1 MGKLV
6 RDRIP
11 EIIRQQGKTPVVEQ
25 ISGERL
31 RLALKDKL
39 VEEASELRE
48 AGDDEVIEELADVQ
62 EVVDALIEAYG
73 LDRSTVELARKD
85 KKAKRGGFSEG
96 LYLAG

>member
-11 EIIRQQGKTPVVEQ
+11 EIMRQQGKAPVIEQ

-39 VEEASELRE
+39 VEEAEELRR
-48 AGDDEVIEELADVQ
+48 ADDITEELADVQ
-62 EVVDALIEAYG
+62 EVIEALIEAYG
-73 LDRSTVELARKD
+73 LDKERLEAVKTNKRSM
-85 KKAKRGGFSEG
+85 RGDFSEG
-96 LYLAG
+96 QFLCR

>member
-11 EIIRQQGKTPVVEQ
+11 EIMRQQGKAPVIEQ

-39 VEEASELRE
+39 VEEAEELRR
-48 AGDDEVIEELADVQ
+48 ADDITEELADVQ
-62 EVVDALIEAYG
+62 EVIEALIEAYG
-73 LDRSTVELARKD
+73 LDKERLEAVKTN
-85 KKAKRGGFSEG
+85 KRLMRGDFSEG
-96 LYLAG
+96 QFLCR

>member
-11 EIIRQQGKTPVVEQ
+11 EIMRQQGKVPVIEQ

-39 VEEASELRE
+39 VEEAEELRQ
-48 AGDDEVIEELADVQ
+48 ADDITEELADVQ
-62 EVVDALIEAYG
+62 EVIEALIEAYG
-73 LDRSTVELARKD
+73 LDRERIEAVKIN
-85 KKAKRGGFSEG
+85 KRLVRGDFSEG
-96 LYLAG
+96 QFLCK